1 MTIPDYHLKF
11 GGVEL
16 SVYQEINDTIANTVL
31 TDEYLTLRT
40 HRVTWVV
47 EKHLQYALDN
57 ILTKVGRSD
66 LMHALYTIVKEL
78 TINGCKAN
86 QKRIF
91 FEENDLNIE
100 DESQYSEGVKQF
112 TSIFSEKMAMEYGE
126 KSRDRGFYVLVDF
139 WYNRH
144 GIRIEVINNTPAA
157 SQEEKLMVEKME
169 RSKGYRDIAEFY
181 MDDAN
186 IHDSE
191 GAGLGIALIVIL
203 LNGENISP
211 DLFKMYFEKKR
222 TLARLEIPFSDDF
235 EFKEKV
241 PAIASGK
248 SG

>member
-1 MTIPDYHLKF
+1 M
-11 GGVEL
+11 EL
-16 SVYQEINDTIANTVL
+16 SVYQEINDNIANTVL
-31 TDEYLTLRT
+31 TEEYLTMRT

-57 ILTKVGRSD
+57 ILTKVGRGD

-100 DESQYSEGVKQF
+100 DGKQYGAGMQRF

-126 KSRDRGFYVLVDF
+126 KSRDRGYFVIVDF
-139 WYNRH
+139 KFNRH
-144 GIRIEVINNTPAA
+144 GIRVEVINNTPAA
-157 SQEEKLMVEKME
+157 SQEEKLMLEKME

-181 MDDAN
+181 MDEAN

-191 GAGLGIALIVIL
+191 GAGLGIALIIIL
-203 LNGENISP
+203 LNGENIDP
-211 DLFKMYFEKKR
+211 DHFKMFFEKKR
-222 TLARLEIPFSDDF
+222 TMARLEIPFSDDF

-248 SG
+248 KG